1 MFRILSII
9 AAFIFA
15 PHMASADAVWANY
28 SFTVN
33 PGAEAKLEK
42 AVRDYFDGNAAFT
55 GKVFFNR
62 QVMNGAD
69 PSTHNIAI
77 LQPSM
82 SEWEK
87 GLAGNQTDSNFQAV
101 AEIFA
106 QNAVRVDESLMTHV
120 KGYGEIKG
128 EGAKFMTYALSVSS
142 PERLVQI
149 LDKAFSKEG
158 SWTLTGPLDLFAVT
172 AGGAPGISHIVVIG
186 TDDFAAFQSYLRSEN
201 FLDMSRDLDRV
212 RKIQAVGMVENIIFQ
227 GPFDLNTLR

>member
-1 MFRILSII
+1 MFRIFSII
-9 AAFIFA
+9 AAVFLTS
-15 PHMASADAVWANY
+15 HTASAEAVWANY
-28 SFTVN
+28 SFNVK

-42 AVRDYFDGNAAFT
+42 AMRGYIRGNTEFT
-55 GKVFFNR
+55 GKIFFNR
-62 QVMNGAD
+62 QIMNGSNSA
-69 PSTHNIAI
+69 THNVA
-77 LQPSM
+77 LLAPNM

-87 GLAGNQTDSNFQAV
+87 GLARNQTDPNFQAV
-101 AEIFA
+101 ALIFA

-120 KGYGEIKG
+120 RGYGEIKG

-142 PERLVQI
+142 PVRLVQV

-158 SWTLTGPLDLFAVT
+158 SWTLSGPLDLFAVT
-172 AGGAPGISHIVVIG
+172 AGGAPGITHIVVIG
-186 TDDFAAFQSYLRSEN
+186 TEDFATFQSYLRSEN